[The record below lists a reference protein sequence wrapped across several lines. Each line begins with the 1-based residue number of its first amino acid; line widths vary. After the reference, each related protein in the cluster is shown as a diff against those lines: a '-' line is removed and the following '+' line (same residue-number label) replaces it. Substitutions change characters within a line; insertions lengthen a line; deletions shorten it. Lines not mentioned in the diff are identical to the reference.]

1 MIDKRGYLSLA
12 LQLEESHPTVSAMAP
27 LVCFVTAFTLL
38 ILLRFV
44 SFFGAVTAGCV
55 DTAQF
60 WYSSTGG
67 NWPLVGSFFLAAS
80 LLFVWNFFIAIDD
93 WKRSM
98 GTRVMIVVNTIG
110 IAALLC
116 TFGSLHKAATIAYD
130 VRAGLYDNLDYRNR
144 FIFSRSTESECETM
158 RRFVGR
164 WRVVDRKVGADG
176 FDIPAQWI
184 ELKPWGYLYAQNASW
199 SRPYSDWWRPPYK
212 TGSSDAPRWF
222 AGDLFNAPWDF
233 ELRGDTL
240 ILTSPEEWYPF
251 EWQRSRV
258 MLRREPIPDLPAYP
272 NPYAAVR

>member
-1 MIDKRGYLSLA
+1 MIDKRGSLSLA

-44 SFFGAVTAGCV
+44 IFFGAVTAGCV

-80 LLFVWNFFIAIDD
+80 LLFVWNIFIAIDD
-93 WKRSM
+93 WKRSR

-116 TFGSLHKAATIAYD
+116 TFGWLHEAATVAYD
-130 VRAGLYDNLDYRNR
+130 VRAGLYDNLEYRGR
-144 FIFSRSTESECETM
+144 FLFSRSTESECATT

-164 WRVVDRKVGADG
+164 WRVVERKIGAYG
-176 FDIPAQWI
+176 FDIPAQWV
-184 ELKPWGYLYAQNASW
+184 ELEPWGYLYAQNASW
-199 SRPYSDWWRPPYK
+199 SRIYSDWWRPPFK
-212 TGSSDAPRWF
+212 AGSSDAPRWF

-233 ELRGDTL
+233 DLRGDTL
-240 ILTSPEEWYPF
+240 ILTSPEEWYEF

-258 MLRREPIPDLPAYP
+258 TLRREPIPELPVYP
-272 NPYAAVR
+272 NPFAAVP